1 MDPNHYIWIC
11 WPQLRLDT
19 IVTLMQIL
27 VNLSRMG
34 HRYTWEDIP
43 NGTCINYD
51 LLSCYWVEHRDTAV
65 GRYGVNADVGG

>member
-51 LLSCYWVEHRDTAV
+51 SRVIGLSTETPLS
-65 GRYGVNADVGG
+65 GGMG